1 MSCTEITCELQ
12 TTTFRHVNLV
22 SGIRCEVPHDQHVSH
37 PDHLFRGDMKLGA
50 KQNYYCESGY
60 GKTAEEATCTRDG
73 WTPNP
78 LCAGMKCGPPPH
90 VNNADTV
97 EMTKKEYN
105 TGERVEYMCFNKYTL
120 DSHPAFSKY
129 LTCQQG
135 EWRGNIKCLM
145 PCSVTVGDMDERGIE
160 LAFADQQKMFAPH
173 DDHITFKCQRGK
185 VSVGFALRQKCN
197 DGVITL
203 PVCV

>member
-1 MSCTEITCELQ
+1 
-12 TTTFRHVNLV
+12 
-22 SGIRCEVPHDQHVSH
+22 
-37 PDHLFRGDMKLGA
+37 LFRGDMKLGA

-90 VNNADTV
+90 VNNADT
-97 EMTKKEYN
+97 
-105 TGERVEYMCFNKYTL
+105 
-120 DSHPAFSKY
+120 
-129 LTCQQG
+129 QG

-145 PCSVTVGDMDERGIE
+145 TVWEMDERGIE
-160 LAFADQQKMFAPH
+160 LAFTDQQNMFAPH